1 MCFKII
7 RVPVEESW
15 KRSQPSARGGREQLS
30 RPVQASNV
38 GHAVEKSRPSRL
50 WEILFAGAHAGW
62 AAE

>member
-1 MCFKII
+1 M
-7 RVPVEESW
+7 EESW